1 MFYKGRVVYMHVV
14 QVKFSN
20 FHFRLL
26 KVVLNYI
33 IYKCDLELSRKKRIV
48 RIKVFQQHINYL

>member
-1 MFYKGRVVYMHVV
+1 MHVV

>member
-1 MFYKGRVVYMHVV
+1 MHVV

-26 KVVLNYI
+26 KVVVNSI
-33 IYKCDLELSRKKRIV
+33 IYKCNLELLQKKRIV
-48 RIKVFQQHINYL
+48 HIKVFQQHINYL